1 MSDKELLVESIGW
14 AAEKEPVITRRFYEI
29 LFARYPQ
36 VVPLFSRNGRGEQA
50 KMLQDAILAALDHF
64 DDAPW
69 LTSTLGGIGRKH
81 VEYGV
86 TDEMYPWV
94 GESLVATLA
103 ELCGP
108 QWTPAHEAAWGRT
121 WGALAGLALAGAA
134 AARAETV

>member
-1 MSDKELLVESIGW
+1 MSDKDLMMESITW

-29 LFARYPQ
+29 LFERYPQ
-36 VVPLFSRNGRGEQA
+36 VAPLFSRNARTEQA
-50 KMLQDAILAALDHF
+50 RMLQDAILAALDHY

-69 LTSTLGGIGRKH
+69 LTSTLGAIGRKH
-81 VEYGV
+81 IEYGV

-103 ELCGP
+103 ELSGP
-108 QWTPAHEAAWGRT
+108 RWTPAHEAAWVRT

-134 AARAETV
+134 AARANS